1 MPVLDMRRSA
11 VEARQDLAYSLRERG
26 LSHNEIA
33 AVCGWS
39 PSSDG
44 IRRAILA
51 GEARA
56 RSNRG
61 RTSGRRFGVE
71 IEFNGTPRRQAL
83 TAIEE
88 LDNQIVT
95 QIEGW
100 NHEVRDHWKFTTDSS
115 VDGTGTGEGGLEAV
129 SPILQGERGFADM
142 STVLKGIRRAG
153 GRVNRSCGLHVHH
166 DANDMTGA
174 QLAWLL
180 GLYVENQ
187 TVIDSVL
194 APSRRSTVRN
204 RWCNPWVGED
214 KANMLAAAKTGD
226 KRRMDGNRFN
236 RYRTIN
242 ITSYAKYGTIEF
254 RQHQGSLNAKKIT
267 AWIKFGQA
275 MMEAAIVSAE
285 EATPRFATIADMT
298 EFLTRKGGLPGEI
311 AEYLCDRADDYATE
325 E

>member
-33 AVCGWS
+33 AICGWS

-56 RSNRG
+56 QSNRG

-71 IEFNGTPRRQAL
+71 VEFNGTPRRR
-83 TAIEE
+83 AIEE
-88 LDNQIVT
+88 IELLDNQIIT

-100 NHEVRDHWKFTTDSS
+100 NHEVRDHWKFTTDGS
-115 VDGTGTGEGGLEAV
+115 VDGIGTGEGGLECV
-129 SPILQGERGFADM
+129 SPILQGERGLADLK
-142 STVLKGIRRAG
+142 TVLRGIRAAG

-166 DANDMTGA
+166 DANDMSGA

-180 GLYVENQ
+180 ELYVENQ
-187 TVIDSVL
+187 QVIDSVL
-194 APSRRSTVRN
+194 APSRRSSNTN
-204 RWCNPWVGED
+204 RWCQPWTGAD
-214 KANMLAAAKTGD
+214 KVSMLAAAKTGE
-226 KRRMDGNRFN
+226 KRRMGDGYFN

-267 AWIKFGQA
+267 AWVKFGQA
-275 MMEAAIVSAE
+275 MMESAIAASE
-285 EATPRFATIADMT
+285 ESVPRFASISEMT
-298 EFLTRKGGLPGEI
+298 DFLTRKGGLPGEV
-311 AEYLCDRADDYATE
+311 AEYLCDRADDYAGE